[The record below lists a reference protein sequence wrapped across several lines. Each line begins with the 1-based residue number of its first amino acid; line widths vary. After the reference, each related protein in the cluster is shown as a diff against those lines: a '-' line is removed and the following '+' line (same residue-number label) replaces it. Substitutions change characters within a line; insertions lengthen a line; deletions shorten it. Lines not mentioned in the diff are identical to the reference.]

1 MYYFFIAR
9 ANFPRGKLYTS
20 RVFFIS
26 LVICIKNIPEFFT
39 NDVFTLQQGGKMGG
53 KNVTCFATLLQNE
66 FHWYVSRFAT
76 QTCPATN
83 QVAAGCEK
91 LLQNVE
97 SSYTFCNKLCT
108 YCAFTGPRQNENVF
122 RVCIA

>member
-1 MYYFFIAR
+1 MYYLFIAAQIFR
-9 ANFPRGKLYTS
+9 AVNYMHLGFFHITRNLYK
-20 RVFFIS
+20 
-26 LVICIKNIPEFFT
+26 KNIPEFFT
-39 NDVFTLQQGGKMGG
+39 NDVFTLQQGGKMDS

-66 FHWYVSRFAT
+66 FHWYVSRFTT

-97 SSYTFCNKLCT
+97 SSNTFCNKLCT
-108 YCAFTGPRQNENVF
+108 CCAFYRPK
-122 RVCIA
+122 AK